1 MCERKVLL
9 LSLSLKRIKGY
20 MICVINTLGSNAVN
34 YTLSN
39 KMWLVLNSVQY
50 SFLLNPDSSTKLW
63 KMKEEYL
70 IALLEKAID
79 QGSKASRY

>member
-1 MCERKVLL
+1 
-9 LSLSLKRIKGY
+9 
-20 MICVINTLGSNAVN
+20 
-34 YTLSN
+34 
-39 KMWLVLNSVQY
+39 MWLVLNSVQY

-79 QGSKASRY
+79 QDSKAGRY